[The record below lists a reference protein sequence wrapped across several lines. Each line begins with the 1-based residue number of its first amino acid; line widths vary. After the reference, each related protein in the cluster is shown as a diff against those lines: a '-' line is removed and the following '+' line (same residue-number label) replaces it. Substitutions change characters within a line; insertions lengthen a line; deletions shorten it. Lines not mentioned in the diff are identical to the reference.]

1 MSRKSPHQASLFD
14 AEPAPVASADL
25 LRIDQG
31 AAALTPAQQTFN
43 RLTEQ
48 IGRAREKL
56 ASWEA
61 LAQRLHERTGS
72 EMHPQIAELGQ
83 LQRQLVSQVDAL
95 LTHPPAGMRLT
106 RRRRDGLVDFLLERV
121 DDLLAGGDDEELVA
135 LHDHYSDISLDER
148 RKIEAGLDRAFAE
161 HLAGEM
167 FGDDEVGDLGAD
179 PIDELYRRIDERMAS
194 EQREREARAHTRKR
208 SRREAAA
215 EARRAEEAQG
225 ARLSV
230 REVYRKLASSLHPD
244 RESDPIERARK
255 TTLMQ
260 EINRAY
266 QANDLLTLLRL
277 QMEVEQIDPAKLAA
291 LPAQRLAHYNEVLRE
306 QLRTLQAEIAEHTER
321 LAQGLGAHRQ
331 MRMREPKDAELLFNR
346 QLRELRE
353 AQSHWRSLIEAL
365 ADPYRRLREIDAI
378 ARAMADR

>member
-1 MSRKSPHQASLFD
+1 MSRKPPHQASLFD
-14 AEPAPVASADL
+14 AEPAPAASADL

-31 AAALTPAQQTFN
+31 AATLTPAQQAFN

-48 IGRAREKL
+48 IGRARAKL

-72 EMHPQIAELGQ
+72 EMHPQIAALAQ
-83 LQRQLVSQVDAL
+83 LQRQLVSQVDEL

-121 DDLLAGGDDEELVA
+121 DELLAEGDDATLVA
-135 LHDHYSDISLDER
+135 LHDHYSDISLEDR
-148 RKIEAGLDRAFAE
+148 REVEARLERAFAE
-161 HLAGEM
+161 QFAGEIL
-167 FGDDEVGDLGAD
+167 GDDEVGDLGAD
-179 PIDELYRRIDERMAS
+179 PIDELYRRMDERIAA
-194 EQREREARAHTRKR
+194 EQRRREEQAHTRKR

-277 QMEVEQIDPAKLAA
+277 QMEVEQIDPATLAA

-306 QLRTLQAEIAEHTER
+306 QLRTLQAEIAEYTER
-321 LAQGLGAHRQ
+321 LSQGLGAHPRT
-331 MRMREPKDAELLFNR
+331 RMREPKDAELLFNR

-365 ADPYRRLREIDAI
+365 ADPYRRTREIDDI